1 MKIFLR
7 IVLISS
13 VFFSIGVALDYKQ
26 TKLLELAKDEQIK
39 ILVKYDELNKLF
51 KFRWTLF
58 KNGGLV
64 IHRSYDKVVSQNM
77 LYTRH
82 KNNFIKLR
90 LKSRGATSYDVPT
103 LLIKFKEF
111 NYQTNKALIELF
123 LYDRDGIISLEYLD
137 KTEQRG

>member
-1 MKIFLR
+1 MKIFLK
-7 IVLISS
+7 IILILS
-13 VFFSIGVALDYKQ
+13 VFFSMGIALDYKQ
-26 TKLLELAKDEQIK
+26 TKRIELAKDEEKK
-39 ILVKYDELNKLF
+39 ILVNYDGFSKLF

-64 IHRSYDKVVSQNM
+64 IHRSYDNVISQNI

-82 KNNFIKLR
+82 KNNFIKLK
-90 LKSRGATSYDVPT
+90 LKSRGAGNYDVPN

-111 NYQTNKALIELF
+111 NYQTNKAVIELF

-137 KTEQRG
+137 KKE